1 MINVCI
7 SSLLLIF
14 NLHTRSAGLQGSS
27 LVTAATSISEAKS
40 RISIG
45 GHMDNAESWKQAA
58 FVLHSGKW
66 KGHRMRDS
74 RIVDICLLSSLAPA
88 ATSSSIRRWSLWR
101 KHQPASSVCEFLLE
115 KKIRSGFAAMRH
127 DGIGLSTRPWIQ

>member
-1 MINVCI
+1 MVAGAETILESSWTPRECDTYQDCAVHNGSGECKQTRAFRRLQMAYMIYVCI

-58 FVLHSGKW
+58 FVLHS
-66 KGHRMRDS
+66 
-74 RIVDICLLSSLAPA
+74 
-88 ATSSSIRRWSLWR
+88 
-101 KHQPASSVCEFLLE
+101 
-115 KKIRSGFAAMRH
+115 
-127 DGIGLSTRPWIQ
+127 